1 MSAYRIGLLLAL
13 GVGVN
18 LAWGENTG
26 AAPNTNPIGKVLTA
40 TGAVRIDHSTAITVQ
55 ANLPKTQTTVRCEL
69 VSDPSSLLAGK
80 KTGNFHCLGLARPPK
95 DAKYESR
102 SNELRGN
109 SLCIGTAN
117 FLPRNKES

>member
-40 TGAVRIDHSTAITVQ
+40 TGAVRIDHSTAITEFIDFHSRIRGN
-55 ANLPKTQTTVRCEL
+55 AERTSISESDAELTVR
-69 VSDPSSLLAGK
+69 AGL
-80 KTGNFHCLGLARPPK
+80 NDVA
-95 DAKYESR
+95 
-102 SNELRGN
+102 
-109 SLCIGTAN
+109 
-117 FLPRNKES
+117 